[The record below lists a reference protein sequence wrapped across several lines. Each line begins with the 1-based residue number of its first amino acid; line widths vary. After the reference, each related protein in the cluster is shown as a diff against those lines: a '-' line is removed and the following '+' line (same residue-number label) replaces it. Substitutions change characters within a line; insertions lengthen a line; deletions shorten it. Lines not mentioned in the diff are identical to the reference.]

1 MKNTRGKRE
10 ELTVIEVEGSAEKRG
25 ESYGSQAGADIKS
38 CVDFFYRIFSRQWD
52 FRESSSGQ
60 DFSWRE
66 IRNQARNHAEKY
78 WPAIADYSPV
88 LAAEMKGIAR
98 GAGVDWRD
106 IVMIALNEERESIVK
121 GLKEER
127 EISSTDGQ
135 SMASDGQTMA
145 PGGQSTVPADGQSA
159 ASDGQSMSP
168 GGQPTAPAGQCTAF
182 AATGRATRSG
192 RTLLGQSWDNYLEWY
207 EGFPSF
213 LLRRKNSEG
222 FEALSYAYPG
232 MLAAAGINSAG
243 IALCWN
249 SVPRLKLKIGVPT
262 YVIVA
267 EVLRQET
274 IGNAL
279 AAVFRAERA
288 GCFNFLLANEEEI
301 YNLEATPDDI
311 EVSYSA
317 DYLGHANHY
326 LTKRFRQ
333 EERRQEREQR
343 EGSRGSRQTG
353 QGQQENGSS
362 RQTGQGQQE
371 SGSSRQ
377 TGQGQKERSG
387 QSREQNSRSDKEEDG
402 QNSQNLNDSSDSYSS
417 KEKSKRRASTLIRHN
432 RICRR
437 LKEDA
442 GNISTAKA
450 GEFLRDH
457 VNYPHSICRHPDKDS
472 AYQDQLLTRAAWIME
487 PAEREILITAGP
499 PCRYSFKKYTFS

>member
-135 SMASDGQTMA
+135 SMASDGQSMA
-145 PGGQSTVPADGQSA
+145 
-159 ASDGQSMSP
+159 P

-353 QGQQENGSS
+353 QGQQE
-362 RQTGQGQQE
+362 

>member
-1 MKNTRGKRE
+1 MENNREKRE
-10 ELTVIEVEGSAEKRG
+10 KLTVIEVEGSAEKRG
-25 ESYGSQAGADIKS
+25 ESYGSQAAAEIRT

-52 FRESSSGQ
+52 LRESSSGQ
-60 DFSWRE
+60 GFSRRE
-66 IRNQARNHAEKY
+66 IRNQAEEY
-78 WPAIADYSPV
+78 WPAIADYSPE

-127 EISSTDGQ
+127 GSSMKGLNEERGNFSPGGQ
-135 SMASDGQTMA
+135 CTA
-145 PGGQSTVPADGQSA
+145 PGGQSTAPDGQCTAPAGKSTAPGGQSTAPADGQSA
-159 ASDGQSMSP
+159 ASDGQSMAP
-168 GGQPTAPAGQCTAF
+168 GGQPTAPDGQCTAF

-207 EGFPSF
+207 EGFPSL
-213 LLRRKNSEG
+213 LLRRRSKEG
-222 FEALSYAYPG
+222 LEVLSYAYPG

-288 GCFNFLLANEEEI
+288 GCFNFLLADEEEI
-301 YNLEATPDDI
+301 YNLEATPDDM

-317 DYLGHANHY
+317 DYFGHANHY
-326 LTKRFRQ
+326 LTERFQQ
-333 EERRQEREQR
+333 EESGR
-343 EGSRGSRQTG
+343 SRQT
-353 QGQQENGSS
+353 E
-362 RQTGQGQQE
+362 
-371 SGSSRQ
+371 
-377 TGQGQKERSG
+377 QGQKERSG
-387 QSREQNSRSDKEEDG
+387 RSRQTEQGQKEKSG
-402 QNSQNLNDSSDSYSS
+402 QQNGRNLNDSSDNSS
-417 KEKSKRRASTLIRHN
+417 NDSLSLQEKSKRRASTLIRYN

-437 LKEDA
+437 LKEEA

-457 VNYPHSICRHPDKDS
+457 VNYPHSICRHPDQDS

-487 PAEREILITAGP
+487 PAERELLITAGP
-499 PCRYSFKKYTFS
+499 PCRHRFKKYSVS

>member
-1 MKNTRGKRE
+1 VENNREKRE
-10 ELTVIEVEGSAEKRG
+10 KLTVIEVEGSAEKRG
-25 ESYGSQAGADIKS
+25 ESYGSQAAAEIRT

-52 FRESSSGQ
+52 LRESSSGQ
-60 DFSWRE
+60 GFSRRE
-66 IRNQARNHAEKY
+66 IRNQAEEY
-78 WPAIADYSPV
+78 WPAIADYSPE

-135 SMASDGQTMA
+135 SMVSDGQTMA

-159 ASDGQSMSP
+159 ASDGQSMAP
-168 GGQPTAPAGQCTAF
+168 GGQPTAPDGQCTAF

-207 EGFPSF
+207 EGFPSL
-213 LLRRKNSEG
+213 LLRRRSKEG
-222 FEALSYAYPG
+222 LEVLSYAYPG

-288 GCFNFLLANEEEI
+288 GCFNFLLADEEEI
-301 YNLEATPDDI
+301 YNLEATPDDM

-317 DYLGHANHY
+317 DYFGHANHY
-326 LTKRFRQ
+326 LTERFQQ
-333 EERRQEREQR
+333 EESGR
-343 EGSRGSRQTG
+343 SRQT
-353 QGQQENGSS
+353 E
-362 RQTGQGQQE
+362 
-371 SGSSRQ
+371 
-377 TGQGQKERSG
+377 QGQKERSG
-387 QSREQNSRSDKEEDG
+387 RSRQTEQGQKEKSG
-402 QNSQNLNDSSDSYSS
+402 QQNGRNLNDSSDNSS
-417 KEKSKRRASTLIRHN
+417 NDSLSLQEKSKRRASTLIRYN

-437 LKEDA
+437 LKEEA

-457 VNYPHSICRHPDKDS
+457 VNYPHSICRHPDQDS

-487 PAEREILITAGP
+487 PAERELLITAGP
-499 PCRYSFKKYTFS
+499 PCRHRFKKYSVS